1 MLALI
6 MFFLS
11 IALYFTMGFEITVV
25 LLLSMLVAFILG
37 VDDE

>member
-11 IALYFTMGFEITVV
+11 IGLYFTMGFEITIV
-25 LLLSMLVAFILG
+25 LLLSMLVAFKLG